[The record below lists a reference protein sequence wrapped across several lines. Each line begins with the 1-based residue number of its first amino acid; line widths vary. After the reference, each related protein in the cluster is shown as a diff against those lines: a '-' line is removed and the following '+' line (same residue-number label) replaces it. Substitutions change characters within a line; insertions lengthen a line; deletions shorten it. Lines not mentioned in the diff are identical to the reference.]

1 MKELKGTLILLLTA
15 FIWGMSFVAQS
26 TASGIVEPFTY
37 NGIRLLIGALFLT
50 VFLLIRKAT
59 TKTPILERTTL
70 TGEKISKKQTI
81 IAGSICGVVLFFATN
96 LQQFGIELYPNGVAT
111 SGRAAFLTAT
121 YVVMVAI
128 VSSILSKKIQPYIVL
143 AVLVCMGGMYA
154 LCFSNG
160 LAGVYF
166 ADLLCFL
173 CAVFF
178 TTHIIVIDK
187 FSKIDSITMSCVQ
200 FYVSGVL
207 SIICMIIFETPNLT
221 SILSMWLPILYSGIG
236 SSGIAYTL
244 QIIGQKYTK
253 PATASI
259 AMSLESVFAAL
270 GGAIILSER
279 LNGIEILGCALVF
292 VAVILAQIPQFLNKK
307 TV

>member
-1 MKELKGTLILLLTA
+1 MRELKGTLILLLTA

-37 NGIRLLIGALFLT
+37 NGIRLLIGGLFLT
-50 VFLLIRKAT
+50 IFLVLRKSIN
-59 TKTPILERTTL
+59 KTPILERITE
-70 TGEKISKKQTI
+70 TGKKISKKQTI
-81 IAGSICGVVLFFATN
+81 ISGAICGVVLFFATN
-96 LQQFGIELYPNGVAT
+96 LQQFGIEFYPEGVAT
-111 SGRAAFLTAT
+111 SGRSAFLTAT

-128 VSSILSKKIQPYIVL
+128 ISSISSRKIQPFIII

-160 LAGVYF
+160 LSGVYF
-166 ADLLCFL
+166 ADLLGFI
-173 CAVFF
+173 CAIFF
-178 TTHIIVIDK
+178 TLHIIVIDR
-187 FSKIDSITMSCVQ
+187 FSDIDSITMSCVQ
-200 FYVSGVL
+200 FYVSGIL
-207 SIICMIIFETPNLT
+207 SLICMFMFETPNIT
-221 SILSMWLPILYSGIG
+221 AILSMYIPILYSGIG

-259 AMSLESVFAAL
+259 AMSLESVFALL
-270 GGAIILSER
+270 GGALILSER

-292 VAVILAQIPQFLNKK
+292 ISVILAQIPQLIKQK
-307 TV
+307 SV